1 VLCQVIGWK
10 NYSAPRL
17 YGAAFFFKVLL
28 AYKEMQMNRVVF
40 AIALISTSGFAKVVE
55 VTKMA
60 GIKAAVQPGT
70 VLVFDIDN
78 TLVEASQMY
87 GSDQWFEHLVHNGIA
102 EAKKLGLPEPEV
114 KNRAIKRAIEIWQ
127 PVQKVTTVQPV
138 ERETASIIQG
148 FQQQGYCTMGLTA
161 RPLEIEEATQRHLR
175 SVGVNLAAGC
185 KMPEQM
191 KGFESKQDV
200 GWYNGV
206 LFVGPGNDKGEALV
220 HFLKSNGVE
229 AKRIVFV
236 DDKSRNTDSVE
247 RACAKASLD
256 CVNFRYGAADRKV
269 KKFDPKIAEVQGQL
283 YGKFLSDEEAAR
295 VSRK

>member
-1 VLCQVIGWK
+1 MIRVL
-10 NYSAPRL
+10 
-17 YGAAFFFKVLL
+17 
-28 AYKEMQMNRVVF
+28 F
-40 AIALISTSGFAKVVE
+40 AIGLISTSGFAKVVE

-60 GIKAAVQPGT
+60 AIKAAVQPGT

-87 GSDQWFEHLVHNGIA
+87 GSDQWFESLVMNGIA
-102 EAKKLGLPEPEV
+102 EGKKLGLPEAEV
-114 KNRAIKRAIEIWQ
+114 KKRAVKRAIEIWQ

-138 ERETASIIQG
+138 ENETASIVEG
-148 FQQQGYCTMGLTA
+148 FQQQGFCTMGLTA

-175 SVGVNLAAGC
+175 SAGVNLAGGC

-191 KGFESKQDV
+191 KGFESKPDV

-206 LFVGPGNDKGEALV
+206 LFVGPGNDKGESLV

-236 DDKSRNTDSVE
+236 DDKTRNTDSVE
-247 RACAKASLD
+247 RACTKAGLD
-256 CVNFRYGAADRKV
+256 CVNFRYGAADRRV
-269 KKFDPKIAEVQGQL
+269 KKFDPKIAEIQAQL
-283 YGKFLSDEEAAR
+283 FGKILSDEDAAR
-295 VSRK
+295 ISRK

>member
-1 VLCQVIGWK
+1 MVRLLC
-10 NYSAPRL
+10 
-17 YGAAFFFKVLL
+17 
-28 AYKEMQMNRVVF
+28 
-40 AIALISTSGFAKVVE
+40 AIALIGTSSFAKVVE

-60 GIKAAVQPGT
+60 AIKQAVQPGT

-87 GSDQWFEHLVHNGIA
+87 GSDQWFEHLVHTGIVQGQ
-102 EAKKLGLPEPEV
+102 KLGLPQAVGKE
-114 KNRAIKRAIEIWQ
+114 RAIKRAIEIWQ

-138 ERETASIIQG
+138 EKETAGIIEG
-148 FQQQGYCTMGLTA
+148 FQKQGYCTMGLTA
-161 RPLEIEEATQRHLR
+161 RPLDIEEATQRHLR
-175 SVGVNLAAGC
+175 SAGINLAAGC

-191 KGFESKQDV
+191 KGFEGKQDV

-220 HFLKSNGVE
+220 RFLSSNGVQ

-256 CVNFRYGAADRKV
+256 CVSFRYGAADGRV

-283 YGKFLSDEEAAR
+283 YGKILSDEEAAR
-295 VSRK
+295 ISRK